1 MKARESFFFG
11 MIPVLFPILS
21 DRCRNSVVF
30 FNHCFTDTH
39 LTGQGIFASVEAF
52 RGGGQIAQVV
62 GLAAVGQGAQ
72 ILAAIAAGNGHTPDA
87 SLLGQGHALPLGEH
101 TAVGEFVAGNFS
113 VLAYQAGDGFGV
125 LVRDGVHNVDVGG

>member
-1 MKARESFFFG
+1 M
-11 MIPVLFPILS
+11 
-21 DRCRNSVVF
+21 
-30 FNHCFTDTH
+30 
-39 LTGQGIFASVEAF
+39 EAF

-125 LVRDGVHNVDVGG
+125 LVGDGVHNVDVGGEVPDPAMLFFHSAASFQLGLLSGWK